1 MELGA
6 LVCRPVQPKCDVCP
20 LQKECQAFQKQQVEQ
35 LPVISRLKEKK
46 NRYWQTLVLIKN
58 RQLYLLKNA
67 ETLLQDMYLLPQWEG
82 NIDSLENWLETNQCS
97 PKQIQHQGMFKHIFT
112 HQRWMMDVY
121 QLEIKRD
128 HLTKGI
134 WVSFDRL
141 NQLPI
146 PEAHRKI
153 IREMFPRHNIKS
165 L

>member
-1 MELGA
+1 
-6 LVCRPVQPKCDVCP
+6 
-20 LQKECQAFQKQQVEQ
+20 
-35 LPVISRLKEKK
+35 
-46 NRYWQTLVLIKN
+46 
-58 RQLYLLKNA
+58 
-67 ETLLQDMYLLPQWEG
+67 
-82 NIDSLENWLETNQCS
+82 
-97 PKQIQHQGMFKHIFT
+97 MFKHIFT